1 MRSVSLATALLACS
15 TVTEAQP
22 TVTFTRDV
30 APILFAHCV
39 SCHRDREI
47 GGFSLLTYRDARPR
61 ASAIARATRT
71 RPTDPFGAFEQ
82 IGVWADPVL
91 AAGAPDLTPDC
102 RSIYVVRQTDGGN
115 GIDVLRR

>member
-1 MRSVSLATALLACS
+1 MRSVSLAAALLTCS

-22 TVTFTRDV
+22 AVTFTRDV

-39 SCHRDREI
+39 SCHRDSEV

-71 RPTDPFGAFEQ
+71 RAMPPWKPEVGYGGDLLGARRLTDRQ
-82 IGVWADPVL
+82 IDTLQRWA
-91 AAGAPDLTPDC
+91 
-102 RSIYVVRQTDGGN
+102 
-115 GIDVLRR
+115 